1 VLGSPVSP
9 TGRPDEGA
17 GPGFY
22 LRAPCFTST
31 GLWDPERVGALVLY
45 CSDGRWG
52 EAFDEFCHRRL
63 LIPRYD
69 RWAVP
74 GGPACLLPGDSG
86 DGFCQG
92 AWEQLGFL
100 VRAHE
105 VRRAVL
111 IAHYGCAYYAEVLGQ
126 GPDDCLPAQAE
137 DLRTAA
143 AALREWFRGI
153 SVEAYL
159 AMRRGVRLSFHQVD
173 A

>member
-9 TGRPDEGA
+9 ADHPNEEA
-17 GPGFY
+17 VPGCC

-31 GLWDPERVGALVLY
+31 ERWQPERVGALVLY

-52 EAFDEFCHRRL
+52 EAFDEFCHRCL

-74 GGPACLLPGDSG
+74 GGPSCLLPGNAG
-86 DGFCQG
+86 AGFCRG

-100 VRAHE
+100 VRAHQL
-105 VRRAVL
+105 RRVVL
-111 IAHYGCAYYAEVLGQ
+111 IAHYGCAAYAALLGA

-137 DLRTAA
+137 DLGTAA
-143 AALREWFRGI
+143 AALREWFRGVG
-153 SVEAYL
+153 VEAYL
-159 AMRRGVRLSFHQVD
+159 ATHRGVSLSFHPVD
-173 A
+173 V